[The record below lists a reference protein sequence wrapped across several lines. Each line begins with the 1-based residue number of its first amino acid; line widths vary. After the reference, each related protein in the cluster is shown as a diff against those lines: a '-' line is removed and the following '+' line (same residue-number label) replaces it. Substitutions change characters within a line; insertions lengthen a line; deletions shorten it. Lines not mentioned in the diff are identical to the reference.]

1 MGWRKQLKWE
11 IEKNKAF
18 RSEVR
23 DWIES
28 TDRLL
33 KGLVIRIAK
42 NESLDVLNERLLQQN
57 EGLMD
62 RIMSRSLP
70 ELKTFTIPGDDL
82 RPIIDEYKIEEDE
95 DLAGEVI
102 ESLDVQHLNNPGV

>member
-1 MGWRKQLKWE
+1 MGWRKQLKRE

-33 KGLVIRIAK
+33 KGLVIKIAK
-42 NESLDVLNERLLQQN
+42 NESLDVMNERLLQQN